1 MGGQNNK
8 PIAVSN
14 AFGALLDD
22 DKKKKKKKKEEE
34 KEAPLKSLSP
44 MVNSSMNWAD
54 CADSDEDEFGGTPKW
69 GDTMEPMAAD
79 TPPEAAEQEE
89 EPALEELGMQE
100 QPAAE
105 PASADPEPAPSTEA
119 QAPQGEGGKR
129 RKRGGKKNNNAAGE
143 GAPAADPSDPHPTL
157 DPDLKGAVQ
166 DNGALDKDS
175 VAKLLAAKHG
185 AKKKASGSAAASV
198 AAKEAAARNKNK
210 KNKSKDKKN
219 YNQQPTR

>member
-22 DKKKKKKKKEEE
+22 DKKKEKKKKEEE

-69 GDTMEPMAAD
+69 GDTMEPVAAD

-89 EPALEELGMQE
+89 EPEDDASEDEEEEEEDEAPEKEITLNSSKPVAPAPEEKQLSKKELKKLEMEELERALEELGMQE

-105 PASADPEPAPSTEA
+105 PASADP
-119 QAPQGEGGKR
+119 
-129 RKRGGKKNNNAAGE
+129 
-143 GAPAADPSDPHPTL
+143 
-157 DPDLKGAVQ
+157 
-166 DNGALDKDS
+166 
-175 VAKLLAAKHG
+175 
-185 AKKKASGSAAASV
+185 
-198 AAKEAAARNKNK
+198 
-210 KNKSKDKKN
+210 
-219 YNQQPTR
+219 